1 MTPNG
6 SQLVHSSH
14 KEFVEY
20 YSEKSLRPEAIR
32 HFQTIQSA
40 ILRIMA
46 RTRDQRRK
54 YDVLDVGCNAG
65 TQCSIWAEAGHRVNG
80 LDINE
85 PLLELARERARE
97 KCQTIDY
104 RLGTAAVL
112 PWPDQSM
119 DVCIALEL
127 LEHVE
132 DWKACVDEFDR
143 VLRPGGVMFLSTTN
157 ALCPKQSEFN
167 LPAYSWYPGRMK
179 RHYERL
185 AFTDRPELANFAKFP
200 AVHWFTPYSLKAE
213 LGKKGYS
220 CFDRFDLVDT
230 SKKSALAGLVVKAVR
245 GVALLRWMGFLFT
258 EGTMLL
264 AAKAATLPKA

>member
-1 MTPNG
+1 MTPNDFP
-6 SQLVHSSH
+6 LVHSSH

-32 HFQTIQSA
+32 HFHAIQRA
-40 ILRIMA
+40 ILRVLA
-46 RTRDQRRK
+46 TRGEQNRK

-65 TQCSIWAEAGHRVNG
+65 TQCAIWAEAGHRVNG

-85 PLLELARERARE
+85 PLLELARERARGRR
-97 KCQTIDY
+97 QSIDY
-104 RLGTAAVL
+104 RLGTATVL
-112 PWPDQSM
+112 PWPDQCM

-132 DWKACVDEFDR
+132 DWKGCMEELDR

-167 LPAYSWYPGRMK
+167 LPGYSWYPGPMK
-179 RHYERL
+179 RHFERL
-185 AFTDRPELANFAKFP
+185 AITSRPGLANFAKFP

-213 LGKKGYS
+213 FGNKGYR

-230 SKKSALAGLVVKAVR
+230 SEKSALAGMVVKSVR
-245 GVALLRWMGFLFT
+245 GVRLLRWLGFLFT

-264 AAKAATLPKA
+264 ALKTPTAPKQ